1 MVLSELLALE
11 FGTTG
16 ATIRRGM
23 VRGMVSIDGE
33 VILRDA
39 IVEREQLIGKKAIV
53 GKHAIVI
60 SEEQPEGKR
69 LEEVMKNSFGILE
82 DLRQ

>member
-23 VRGMVSIDGE
+23 VNGMVSVDGE
-33 VILRDA
+33 VILKDVV
-39 IVEREQLIGKKAIV
+39 VERDQLVGKKINA
-53 GKHAIVI
+53 GKNTLVI
-60 SEEQPEGKR
+60 SEKTGVE
-69 LEEVMKNSFGILE
+69 KNI
-82 DLRQ
+82 